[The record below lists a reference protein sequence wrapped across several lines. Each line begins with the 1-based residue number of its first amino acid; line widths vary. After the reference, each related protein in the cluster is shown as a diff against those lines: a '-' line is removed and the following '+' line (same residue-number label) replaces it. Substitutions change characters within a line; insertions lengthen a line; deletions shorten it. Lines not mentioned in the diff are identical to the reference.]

1 LPINELARNLARCRR
16 SNRLQIR
23 RAFVRIADAVAR
35 ELAPRLYAPQ
45 TELLPEAFKQNHLRK
60 ICVSERLRRYFVPRP
75 CGKAWR
81 PRRIFSAQFHFF
93 I

>member
-23 RAFVRIADAVAR
+23 RAFVHIADAVAR

-60 ICVSERLRRYFVPRP
+60 IYVSERLRRYFAPACVR
-75 CGKAWR
+75 
-81 PRRIFSAQFHFF
+81 
-93 I
+93 